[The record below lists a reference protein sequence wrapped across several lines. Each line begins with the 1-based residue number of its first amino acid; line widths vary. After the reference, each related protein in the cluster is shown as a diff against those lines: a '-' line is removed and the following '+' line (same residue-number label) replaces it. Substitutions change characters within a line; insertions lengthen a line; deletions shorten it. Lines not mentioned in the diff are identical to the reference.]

1 MQKKLLNISTFSLKF
16 VMNLLSCNNSGI
28 QGIFLLFKNVF
39 NTEQLDFGL
48 VLGSDNFLD
57 KRTQQLDTDFSNKE
71 FNFEIQTGEQRICG
85 FYFVDIT
92 CKLGFPHKLDL

>member
-1 MQKKLLNISTFSLKF
+1 
-16 VMNLLSCNNSGI
+16 MNLLSCNNSGI

-57 KRTQQLDTDFSNKE
+57 KRMQQLDTDF
-71 FNFEIQTGEQRICG
+71 
-85 FYFVDIT
+85 
-92 CKLGFPHKLDL
+92 